1 MSTQAITIDPEAIEA
16 ELGRL
21 DLAEGLRWVAER
33 YLHGAAFSTS
43 LSEEDQ
49 VIGDVI
55 WRNHLPIRVF
65 TLDTGRLFEETYA
78 LIDETRAQYGAD
90 IETYFP
96 EARQVERLVGAKG
109 FLSFYESVEN
119 RKECCQIRKV
129 LPLRRALRNTRV
141 WVTGLRAEQ
150 SPNRQSMRIVEW
162 DAGYGLLKYNPL
174 IRWTAEQVARHVRD
188 NHVPVNPLHQRGFV
202 SIGCAPCTRAIA
214 PGEDPRAGRWWWET
228 SKKECGLH
236 R

>member
-1 MSTQAITIDPEAIEA
+1 MSTQAITIDPQAIEA
-16 ELGRL
+16 ELGQL
-21 DLAEGLRWVAER
+21 DLADGLRWVAER
-33 YLHGAAFSTS
+33 YPHAAAFSTS

-55 WRNHLPIRVF
+55 WRNRLPIRVF

-96 EARQVERLVGAKG
+96 EAQQVERLVGAKG

-141 WVTGLRAEQ
+141 WITGLRAEQ
-150 SPNRQSMRIVEW
+150 SPNRQSMRLAEW
-162 DAGYGLLKYNPL
+162 DESYGILKYNPL
-174 IRWTAEQVARHVRD
+174 IRWTAEQVSRHARD